1 MRFTRPRAGHHDLS
15 EASDWL
21 ALSEASQLLG
31 VAPGTLRRW
40 SDEGRVKV
48 FTTPGGHR
56 RYRRAALERLL
67 PGTAG
72 DRPSL
77 ARSGMTQTRLVRA
90 YRQEARSAARH
101 MPWLVALDEEQ
112 RAWFRDHGR
121 RLAEQLLAHL
131 DARDAESVQQHLQD
145 ATAEAAAYGEMAAG
159 LRVSL
164 SQAVEGFL
172 QFRRPFL
179 HELVLVARRRGF
191 DTGATTDLI
200 EAAERA
206 MDALLV
212 AAMAAHGGGTSVS
225 QTGPR
230 RRARI
235 APAAEDR
242 A

>member
-1 MRFTRPRAGHHDLS
+1 MKFLGARAGQRAVGQ
-15 EASDWL
+15 ASDWL
-21 ALSEASQLLG
+21 GLGEASQFLG

-56 RYRRAALERLL
+56 RYRRTALERLL
-67 PGTAG
+67 PAETGE
-72 DRPSL
+72 RPSL
-77 ARSGMTQTRLVRA
+77 ARSGMTQTRLARA

-101 MPWLVALDEEQ
+101 MPWLVELDDQQ

-121 RLAEQLLAHL
+121 RLAERLLAHL
-131 DARDAESVQQHLQD
+131 DARDPESAEEHLAA
-145 ATAEAAAYGEMAAG
+145 ATEEAAGYGQMAAG

-212 AAMAAHGGGTSVS
+212 AAMAAHGGGASSGRRGRTAAP
-225 QTGPR
+225 QAPLPDTGR
-230 RRARI
+230 
-235 APAAEDR
+235 
-242 A
+242 

>member
-1 MRFTRPRAGHHDLS
+1 MRFLGPRSGQRGPRPS
-15 EASDWL
+15 SDWL
-21 ALSEASQLLG
+21 GLGEASQLLG

-56 RYRRAALERLL
+56 RYRRTALERLL
-67 PGTAG
+67 PAESGE
-72 DRPSL
+72 RPSL
-77 ARSGMTQTRLVRA
+77 ARSGMTQTRLARA
-90 YRQEARSAARH
+90 YRQEARTAARH
-101 MPWLVALDEEQ
+101 MPWLVQLDDQQ

-121 RLAEQLLAHL
+121 RLAETLLGHL
-131 DARDAESVQQHLQD
+131 DARDGDDAEAHLAD

-212 AAMAAHGGGTSVS
+212 AAMAAHGGGSRP
-225 QTGPR
+225 PR
-230 RRARI
+230 SPRGAAGRAAS
-235 APAAEDR
+235 APR
-242 A
+242 TKP

>member
-1 MRFTRPRAGHHDLS
+1 MKFIGPRAGQRGVRQ
-15 EASDWL
+15 ASDWL
-21 ALSEASQLLG
+21 GLGEASEFLG

-56 RYRRAALERLL
+56 RYRRTALERLL
-67 PGTAG
+67 PAETGE
-72 DRPSL
+72 RPSL
-77 ARSGMTQTRLVRA
+77 ARSGMTQTRLARA
-90 YRQEARSAARH
+90 YRQEARTAARH
-101 MPWLVALDEEQ
+101 MPWLVELDDQQ

-121 RLAEQLLAHL
+121 RLAERLLAHL
-131 DARDAESVQQHLQD
+131 DARDPETAEGHLAD
-145 ATAEAAAYGEMAAG
+145 ATEEAAGYGQMAAG

-212 AAMAAHGGGTSVS
+212 AAMAAHGGGA
-225 QTGPR
+225 GRPR
-230 RRARI
+230 RTAAPQP
-235 APAAEDR
+235 APADTER
-242 A
+242 